1 MSESRRIL
9 IVDDELLIRRA
20 LRTSLVYQ
28 QYEVCDARSGDEALD
43 LVRSQRFDLVLLDIN
58 LPDMTGFE
66 VCRRIR
72 AGFDLGIIMLTVRT
86 GEGDKVAALDAGADD
101 YVTKPFDTP
110 ELLARIR
117 ANLRRHKDA
126 AVSAS
131 DLFACDDFVVD
142 FVEGTVAR
150 GEQKLSLS
158 PKQCQLLRYLVFNRG
173 KCLSHRTLL
182 QAIWGPE
189 YGEQLMLLQ
198 ALIAQVRKKIEPDPS
213 RPRYLTTIPRIG
225 YQFN

>member
-9 IVDDELLIRRA
+9 IVDDELLIRRV
-20 LRTSLVYQ
+20 LRTSLVHQ
-28 QYEVCDARSGDEALD
+28 GYEVCDVRRGDETLD
-43 LVRSQRFDLVLLDIN
+43 FIRSQKFDLVLLDIN

-101 YVTKPFDTP
+101 YVTKPFDTS

-117 ANLRRHKDA
+117 ANLRRHKEA
-126 AVSAS
+126 FTPAS
-131 DLFACDDFVVD
+131 DLFRCDDFVVD
-142 FVEGTVAR
+142 FAEAIVTR
-150 GEQKLSLS
+150 REQKLRLS
-158 PKQCQLLRYLVFNRG
+158 PKQCQLLRYLVSNRG

-189 YGEQLMLLQ
+189 YGDQPMLLQ
-198 ALIAQVRKKIEPDPS
+198 ALIAQIRKKIEPDPS
-213 RPRYLTTIPRIG
+213 QPKYLTTVPHIG
-225 YQFN
+225 YQFK

>member
-1 MSESRRIL
+1 MSDSKRIL
-9 IVDDELLIRRA
+9 IVDDELLIRRV
-20 LRTSLVYQ
+20 LRTSLVHQ
-28 QYEVCDARSGDEALD
+28 GYEVCDARRGDETLD
-43 LVRSQRFDLVLLDIN
+43 FIRSESFDLVLLDVN

-86 GEGDKVAALDAGADD
+86 AEGDKVAALDAGADD
-101 YVTKPFDTP
+101 YVTKPFDTS

-117 ANLRRHKDA
+117 VNLRRQPG
-126 AVSAS
+126 AVVPAS
-131 DLFACDDFVVD
+131 DVFTCDDFVVN
-142 FVEGTVAR
+142 FVERTVTR
-150 GEQKLSLS
+150 GEQKSSLS
-158 PKQCQLLRYLVFNRG
+158 PKQTQLLRYLVSNRG

-182 QAIWGPE
+182 QAVWGPE

-198 ALIAQVRKKIEPDPS
+198 AVTAQVRKKIEPDPS
-213 RPRYLTTIPRIG
+213 QPKYLTTIPRIG